1 MSLFGYVEGDSN
13 CDINNVILRCACV
26 DRCELEVEKEVN
38 VNAPNEYYFILKSKS
53 RYDNLNIIEVI
64 KLKLKKIWCILR
76 GKDYTYYDIVV
87 EEPSMK
93 KFIESLQKLVE
104 SK

>member
-1 MSLFGYVEGDSN
+1 M
-13 CDINNVILRCACV
+13 
-26 DRCELEVEKEVN
+26 
-38 VNAPNEYYFILKSKS
+38 
-53 RYDNLNIIEVI
+53 I